1 MLTRIHHRQTPLL
14 RMQGLGQARAGWSSE
29 AIFQERL
36 GHNITHIAIPAEQNV
51 RAIYSA
57 AMVTDAP
64 HADAAR
70 AWLNFIRSDAAF
82 AALAPFGFQRVA
94 R

>member
-1 MLTRIHHRQTPLL
+1 LETCHYFNLNCTRT
-14 RMQGLGQARAGWSSE
+14 
-29 AIFQERL
+29 
-36 GHNITHIAIPAEQNV
+36 

-64 HADAAR
+64 HADTAR
-70 AWLNFIRSDAAF
+70 AWLDFIRSDAAF